1 MDGEKVTD
9 KIMADAKAE
18 ADKIKGEAREKQN
31 AEQAKLDE
39 QLAEYQKQT
48 ETLAHKA
55 GEDEKS
61 HGLSAA
67 RMDIAKQLL
76 AEKRNILD
84 QVFAEAHERLR
95 KLSEEDYRRLMT
107 NLMRQAV
114 ETGEEEVII
123 DKNESRIDQSFIDG
137 VNQQLA
143 SDNKGNLKL
152 ASQREDLGG
161 GFVLRRGK
169 IRNNAS
175 FAVLLDQARKELEI
189 ELAKELFS

>member
-1 MDGEKVTD
+1 MDGEKVTE
-9 KIMADAKAE
+9 KILSDAKAE
-18 ADKIKGEAREKQN
+18 ADKIKGEAQEKQN

-39 QLAEYQKQT
+39 RLAEYQKQT

-61 HGLSAA
+61 HRLSAA

-84 QVFAEAHERLR
+84 QVFAEAHKRLR
-95 KLSEEDYRRLMT
+95 RLSDEDHRRLMT
-107 NLMRQAV
+107 SLMRQAV

-161 GFVLRRGK
+161 GFILRRGK

-189 ELAKELFS
+189 ELAKDLFS

>member
-1 MDGEKVTD
+1 
-9 KIMADAKAE
+9 MADAKAE

-48 ETLAHKA
+48 ETLARTA
-55 GEDEKS
+55 GEDEKA

-76 AEKRNILD
+76 AEKRSILD

-95 KLSEEDYRRLMT
+95 KLSDEDYRRLMT
-107 NLMRQAV
+107 KLMLQAV
-114 ETGEEEVII
+114 ETGEEEVLIG
-123 DKNESRIDQSFIDG
+123 KNESRIDQSLIHG

-143 SDNKGNLKL
+143 SNNRGNLRL
-152 ASQREDLGG
+152 FSEREDISG

>member
-1 MDGEKVTD
+1 MDGEKVTE
-9 KIMADAKAE
+9 KILSDAKAE
-18 ADKIKGEAREKQN
+18 ADKIKGEAQEKQN

-39 QLAEYQKQT
+39 RLAEYQKQT

-55 GEDEKS
+55 AEDEKS
-61 HGLSAA
+61 HRLSAA

-84 QVFAEAHERLR
+84 QVFAEAHKRLR
-95 KLSEEDYRRLMT
+95 RLSDEDHRRLMT

-161 GFVLRRGK
+161 GFILRRGK

-189 ELAKELFS
+189 ELAKDLFS

>member
-1 MDGEKVTD
+1 MDGEKVTE

-18 ADKIKGEAREKQN
+18 ADKIKGEAQEKQN

-55 GEDEKS
+55 AEDEKS
-61 HGLSAA
+61 HRLSAA

-76 AEKRNILD
+76 AEKRSILD
-84 QVFAEAHERLR
+84 HVFAEAHERLR
-95 KLSEEDYRRLMT
+95 KLSDEDYRRLMT
-107 NLMRQAV
+107 KLMLQAV
-114 ETGEEEVII
+114 ESGEEEVLVGK
-123 DKNESRIDQSFIDG
+123 DENRIDQGLVNG

-143 SDNKGNLKL
+143 SNNRGNLRL
-152 ASQREDLGG
+152 SSEREDISG